1 MSRLE
6 KLQAQRKE
14 LAAFLDD
21 LGPVDPS
28 RRDVQAMVDEL
39 DRMLN
44 RGPWMKP
51 KPERQKRAAIEPES
65 SVLIATVPK
74 SDNTEIRICVKV
86 WEGRQI
92 VDLRLY
98 SRGKGGGD
106 HKPTGKGISFQPG
119 DLGAVLS
126 GLALAQQY
134 APGTLEH

>member
-21 LGPVDPS
+21 LGPGDPN
-28 RRDVQAMVDEL
+28 RTEVRALVVEI

-44 RGPWMKP
+44 NGPRVKP

-74 SDNTEIRICVKV
+74 SANTEIRIHFKV
-86 WEGRQI
+86 WEGRHI

-98 SRGKGGGD
+98 ARGRCGGD
-106 HKPTGKGISFQPG
+106 HKPTGKGVSFDPG

-134 APGTLEH
+134 APAKLDS